1 MDKDHR
7 FDKQA
12 LVVQRLD
19 NTILIYWINL
29 YLVDNAVLFAITYLL
44 DSDVSIG

>member
-12 LVVQRLD
+12 PVVQRLD
-19 NTILIYWINL
+19 NTVYWINL
-29 YLVDNAVLFAITYLL
+29 YLVDNAVCFAITYLL
-44 DSDVSIG
+44 DSDVSFG

>member
-19 NTILIYWINL
+19 NTVYWINL
-29 YLVDNAVLFAITYLL
+29 YLVDNAVRFAISYLL

>member
-19 NTILIYWINL
+19 NTIYWINL

>member
-12 LVVQRLD
+12 PVVQRLD
-19 NTILIYWINL
+19 NTIYWINL
-29 YLVDNAVLFAITYLL
+29 YLVDNAVHFAISYLL
-44 DSDVSIG
+44 DSDLSIG

>member
-19 NTILIYWINL
+19 NTIYWINL

-44 DSDVSIG
+44 DSNVSIG

>member
-19 NTILIYWINL
+19 NTIYWINL
-29 YLVDNAVLFAITYLL
+29 YLMDNAVLFAITYLL

>member
-12 LVVQRLD
+12 PVVQGVD
-19 NTILIYWINL
+19 NTIYWINL
-29 YLVDNAVLFAITYLL
+29 YLVDNAVRFAISYLL
-44 DSDVSIG
+44 DSDLSIA